1 MIKKNEK
8 GRFEV
13 EFYDSIT
20 YENGN
25 MICHMKNVDII
36 VSSKHGLPVT
46 EEDLWRFMSDNNWL
60 EVTGV
65 SKKQDFSYAVNCFN
79 SHTLEIGMVTNDVSV
94 NCEKKPCSYALR
106 FFTSIVDSFADCTNP
121 EIACYHCVTLLF
133 ISGKY
138 CIKIDVFPDKVVMV
152 DNLNLYA
159 SIEGFVFEQQF
170 FNDYD
175 NSYCVEVTNNEKM
188 VQNV

>member
-79 SHTLEIGMVTNDVSV
+79 YNS
-94 NCEKKPCSYALR
+94 K
-106 FFTSIVDSFADCTNP
+106 
-121 EIACYHCVTLLF
+121 
-133 ISGKY
+133 
-138 CIKIDVFPDKVVMV
+138 
-152 DNLNLYA
+152 
-159 SIEGFVFEQQF
+159 
-170 FNDYD
+170 
-175 NSYCVEVTNNEKM
+175 SYCRMFEGKRTRGYDYFCRHNTG
-188 VQNV
+188 